1 MSVKLIKPII
11 WILLI
16 TSCYTSVIT
25 NSWHSENNT
34 QKVYKKILVVALVN
48 SKSYLLLTEN
58 MENHL
63 AADLN
68 EKGITSISSF
78 KVYGPKAFNGLTE
91 NEVLNKIE
99 KKDIDA
105 VLTIVLLDKEKE
117 KYYVPG
123 RVYYTPYNIYHRRFW
138 GYYSTMYERIYE
150 PGYYEVNTNYFWESN
165 FYDMT
170 NKELIY
176 SVQTKSFNPEN
187 VESLAHEYGK
197 IILNDLYKTGVLK

>member
-105 VLTIVLLDKEKE
+105 VLTIVLLDKETINKDE
-117 KYYVPG
+117 IAQIFSKVKAWPRRPAWTGSATRIPSDQPPVDVPAKA
-123 RVYYTPYNIYHRRFW
+123 VV
-138 GYYSTMYERIYE
+138 EVE
-150 PGYYEVNTNYFWESN
+150 PAKKVS
-165 FYDMT
+165 
-170 NKELIY
+170 KRKP
-176 SVQTKSFNPEN
+176 KSE
-187 VESLAHEYGK
+187 
-197 IILNDLYKTGVLK
+197 

>member
-63 AADLN
+63 VADLN
-68 EKGITSISSF
+68 EKGITAISSF
-78 KVYGPKAFNGLTE
+78 KIYGPKAFNGLTE